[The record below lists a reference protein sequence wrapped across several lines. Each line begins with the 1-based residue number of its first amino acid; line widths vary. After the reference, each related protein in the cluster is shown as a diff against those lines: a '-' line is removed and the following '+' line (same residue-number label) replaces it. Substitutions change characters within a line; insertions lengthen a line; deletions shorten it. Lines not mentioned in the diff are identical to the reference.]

1 MHRNTAFYL
10 EWLEKRLPP
19 NQIFVKSSKIMGERM
34 NNDKEIGELSLAIT
48 TYTKTYC
55 IRYSDKVKS
64 LRVDFISVKSV
75 CVRSNC

>member
-10 EWLEKRLPP
+10 EWWEKGLSP

-34 NNDKEIGELSLAIT
+34 NNDKEIGEISLTIT

-55 IRYSDKVKS
+55 ISYSDKVKS
-64 LRVDFISVKSV
+64 LRAGFHFCKKD